1 MWTNAQKIADEAKFY
16 VGAAIKIMPTPRGL
30 EAGNFIPEGGLVYLV
45 ADSALDKSYFNCVC
59 LSEGECGNVICC
71 LQREGNFVTGKT
83 DQANVRKRAAR
94 GIRKRGG
101 SDPSNV
107 KAQ

>member
-1 MWTNAQKIADEAKFY
+1 MWTNVKKIADEAKFY

-45 ADSALDKSYFNCVC
+45 AGSALGKSHFNCVC

-71 LQREGNFVTGKT
+71 LQREGNFVAGK
-83 DQANVRKRAAR
+83 QAGRMFESEPREASVSEAVA
-94 GIRKRGG
+94 IR
-101 SDPSNV
+101 V
-107 KAQ
+107 T

>member
-1 MWTNAQKIADEAKFY
+1 MWTNVKKIAYEAKFY
-16 VGAAIKIMPTPRGL
+16 VGAAIKIMPTSRGL

-71 LQREGNFVTGKT
+71 LQREGNFVTGK
-83 DQANVRKRAAR
+83 QIKRMFESELQEAFVSEAVA
-94 GIRKRGG
+94 IR
-101 SDPSNV
+101 V
-107 KAQ
+107 TKAK